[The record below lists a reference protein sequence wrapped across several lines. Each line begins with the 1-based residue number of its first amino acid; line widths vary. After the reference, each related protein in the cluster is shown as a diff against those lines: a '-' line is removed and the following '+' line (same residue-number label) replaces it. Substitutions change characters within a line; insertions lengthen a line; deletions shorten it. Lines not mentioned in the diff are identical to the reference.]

1 MQLPCEQ
8 HQLQEFERPHSLHTA
23 LAATDRTAQ
32 QLEFPSQGCS
42 ISLSASS
49 THFGLG
55 CTNSH
60 HRGIPSGN
68 RSLGAVAN
76 SARLLKRAVPRL
88 QVSHLPGASERRM
101 SVMELCVSKCF
112 ARQDSAP
119 LQHCNGVVQTR
130 RLCWYLRACCACPGP
145 RTAATSKTAQPR
157 LKCWQPCGK
166 IAVYGVVLRK
176 RAPCARNTPCPTF
189 FLCCLLVMAS
199 SRIRG
204 AMKPHT
210 CAFFVAARASTCSC
224 GCSTCPGQWL
234 RQSLRHSCGGIRWR
248 VPQASNA
255 AE

>member
-1 MQLPCEQ
+1 VQLPCEQ

-55 CTNSH
+55 CANSH
-60 HRGIPSGN
+60 HRSIPSGN
-68 RSLGAVAN
+68 YRRRSLGAVAN

-130 RLCWYLRACCACPGP
+130 RLCWYLRALLRLPWSPHRCYQQNCA
-145 RTAATSKTAQPR
+145 AAPQMLA
-157 LKCWQPCGK
+157 
-166 IAVYGVVLRK
+166 
-176 RAPCARNTPCPTF
+176 
-189 FLCCLLVMAS
+189 
-199 SRIRG
+199 
-204 AMKPHT
+204 AM
-210 CAFFVAARASTCSC
+210 R
-224 GCSTCPGQWL
+224 
-234 RQSLRHSCGGIRWR
+234 
-248 VPQASNA
+248 
-255 AE
+255 

>member
-1 MQLPCEQ
+1 VQLPCEQ

-145 RTAATSKTAQPR
+145 CTAATSKTAQPR

-176 RAPCARNTPCPTF
+176 RAPCARNTPCSN
-189 FLCCLLVMAS
+189 FLSLLFACYGKLTHTRCNEAAHLCLLRRCS
-199 SRIRG
+199 SQHLQLRLQHL
-204 AMKPHT
+204 PWS
-210 CAFFVAARASTCSC
+210 VAAAELA
-224 GCSTCPGQWL
+224 PQL
-234 RQSLRHSCGGIRWR
+234 LRHTLACPAGQQCS
-248 VPQASNA
+248 
-255 AE
+255 